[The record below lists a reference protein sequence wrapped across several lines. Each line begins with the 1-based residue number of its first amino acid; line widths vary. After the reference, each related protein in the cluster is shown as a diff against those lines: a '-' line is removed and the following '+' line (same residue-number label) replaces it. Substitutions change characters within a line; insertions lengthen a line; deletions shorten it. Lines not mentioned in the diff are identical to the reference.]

1 MCGAPTVAFALTGV
15 TAAQAEFTT
24 MEYAMDAAM
33 IDGIEAKLTAE
44 STATTYDFPS
54 DSAKNY
60 LLAPATVTASYFS
73 AVDTTADAGSFAKT
87 YGGSTA
93 AATK

>member
-1 MCGAPTVAFALTGV
+1 VCGAPTVAFALTGV
-15 TAAQAEFTT
+15 TATQAEFTT

-44 STATTYDFPS
+44 SGAMTYDFPS
-54 DSAKNY
+54 DGKNY
-60 LLAPATVTASYFS
+60 MLAPATVTATYFS

-87 YGGSTA
+87 YGGSAA